1 MKRMD
6 RKRLEAL
13 QKVLDM
19 VQVFSKDVE
28 IASEQLIDILKNPP
42 RPTKATTVWDTP
54 YVGKTALRC
63 LFGHVDGAAYTLRSI
78 ALEYAEELKVPIP
91 DEERRALQQQRG
103 TKEGKPAQDR
113 PNPLEHLKIAFQY
126 FPTLFGIEAELDLS
140 SEHAKAF
147 LDLAEIRKEIAHP
160 KTLEQ
165 LTGKDVYDRWLP
177 GSAWYFAQI
186 NGLFLLCAQQI
197 PDNELVLRKPEL
209 PDYQHTER
217 GEPGSAEGPKVVG
230 PSSLLAVDH
239 IRTAFEVLVGDTS
252 RAMGVS
258 TKMAGKDDL
267 QATYGQFGLR
277 NLLRTVFSEIETI
290 IAITAY
296 VLSSSFGRSE
306 LALSDEDH
314 ENLRVRGDIDQ
325 QFVEIA
331 NLWSMELGGQTQK
344 AFVGGK
350 KLEMFRQGLKIRDR
364 LLHPR
369 APKDL
374 RVSLDETSTT
384 LGAQDWIREYTL
396 LFAVEQDKRPKDAPE
411 GGESGATG
419 PDQVD
424 GPPGP
429 QA

>member
-19 VQVFSKDVE
+19 AQVFSKDVE
-28 IASEQLIDILKNPP
+28 IASEQLLEILKNPP
-42 RPTKATTVWDTP
+42 KPSRSTTIWDVP
-54 YVGKTALRC
+54 YVGKTALRN
-63 LFGHVDGAAYTLRSI
+63 LFGHVDGVAYTMRSI
-78 ALEYAEELKVPIP
+78 ALEFAEELKVPIP
-91 DEERRALQQQRG
+91 DEERRALQEQRG
-103 TKEGKPAQDR
+103 TKDGKPAQNR
-113 PNPLEHLKIAFQY
+113 PSPLEHLKIAFRY

-165 LTGKDVYDRWLP
+165 LTGKDVYDRWIP
-177 GSAWYFAQI
+177 GSAWYLAQI
-186 NGLFLLCAQQI
+186 SGLFLLCAQQI
-197 PDNELVLRKPEL
+197 PENELNLQKPEL
-209 PDYQHTER
+209 PDYQHAER
-217 GEPGSAEGPKVVG
+217 VEVVE
-230 PSSLLAVDH
+230 PSSLL
-239 IRTAFEVLVGDTS
+239 TLEPLQKAFEVLVGDTS

-277 NLLRTVFSEIETI
+277 NLVRTVFSELETTL
-290 IAITAY
+290 AITSF

-306 LALSDEDH
+306 LALSDEDY
-314 ENLRVRGDIDQ
+314 ENLRVRGDVDRELMD
-325 QFVEIA
+325 VA
-331 NLWSMELGGQTQK
+331 NLWSMELGDQTQK
-344 AFVGGK
+344 ALGSK
-350 KLEMFRQGLKIRDR
+350 KWDMFRQALRIRDR

-384 LGAQDWIREYTL
+384 LGAQDFLREFTL
-396 LFAVEQDKRPKDAPE
+396 LFSIEEEKWPKAAPE
-411 GGESGATG
+411 
-419 PDQVD
+419 
-424 GPPGP
+424 PPLWV
-429 QA
+429 